1 MTDHVRL
8 WSDEL
13 ARDPSSLV
21 FLPLAETL
29 RRRGQLELARK
40 VAARGVERH
49 PRNPDAHDQLAR
61 IQADAGD
68 LAAAYE
74 SWRVVLRLV
83 PSHAG
88 ALKGMAFVRF
98 QQGELAEAERLLLEA
113 HQHDDGAPEGGAGE
127 EGDLD
132 AAMHAVRRSGPATPA
147 GGADAD
153 PAARHAL
160 FAAQL
165 EPGQSAILLDSEG
178 LVLAGAYRAG
188 DGQDVS
194 DAVGATLSGVSAEA
208 MRTTRHLDIGAWRSI
223 TFEAEAAVV
232 SLSPVGTTETGSAG
246 LLLVAA
252 PPTTPLG
259 LLHLVLDRCVARSNA
274 WLGLGGGPR

>member
-40 VAARGVERH
+40 VATRGVERH

-83 PSHAG
+83 PEHAA

-98 QQGELAEAERLLLEA
+98 QQGDLAEAERLLVEA
-113 HQHDDGAPEGGAGE
+113 QRHDDGTGSVAEDEAFFPATHRAGH
-127 EGDLD
+127 LD
-132 AAMHAVRRSGPATPA
+132 PATPGGDTA
-147 GGADAD
+147 GGGPSD
-153 PAARHAL
+153 PPTL
-160 FAAQL
+160 FASVL

-178 LVLAGAYRAG
+178 LVLAGAYRAR
-188 DGQDVS
+188 DGRDVS

-223 TFEAEAAVV
+223 TFESEAAVV
-232 SLSPVGTTETGSAG
+232 ALSPVGINATGSAG

-252 PPTTPLG
+252 APSTPLG
-259 LLHLVLDRCVARSNA
+259 LLHLVLDRCIARSHA
-274 WLGLGGGPR
+274 WLGLAGGAR

>member
-29 RRRGQLELARK
+29 RRRGQVELARK
-40 VAARGVERH
+40 VATRGVERH

-83 PSHAG
+83 PGHAG

-98 QQGELAEAERLLLEA
+98 QQGELAEAERLLIEA
-113 HQHDDGAPEGGAGE
+113 HQHDDGDGAADEADDLFGVMPAPPRSAP
-127 EGDLD
+127 
-132 AAMHAVRRSGPATPA
+132 AAPAVPDTPA
-147 GGADAD
+147 
-153 PAARHAL
+153 PVNPHAL
-160 FAAQL
+160 FATVL
-165 EPGQSAILLDSEG
+165 EPGQSGILLDSEG
-178 LVLAGAYRAG
+178 LVLAGAYRTH

-194 DAVGATLSGVSAEA
+194 EAVGATLSGVSAEA
-208 MRTTRHLDIGAWRSI
+208 MRTTRHLDIGAWRCI
-223 TFEAEAAVV
+223 TFESEAAVV

-252 PPTTPLG
+252 PPSTPLG
-259 LLHLVLDRCVARSNA
+259 RLHLVLDRCLARSSE
-274 WLGLGGGPR
+274 WLGLGGGTG

>member
-1 MTDHVRL
+1 MIDHVRL

-29 RRRGQLELARK
+29 RRRGQLQLARK
-40 VAARGVERH
+40 VATRGVERH

-83 PSHAG
+83 PEHAA
-88 ALKGMAFVRF
+88 ALRGMAFVRF
-98 QQGELAEAERLLLEA
+98 QQGELVEAERLLLEA
-113 HQHDDGAPEGGAGE
+113 QRHDDGTGPVAEDEAAFPLTHAAGPVDP
-127 EGDLD
+127 G
-132 AAMHAVRRSGPATPA
+132 TPA
-147 GGADAD
+147 GVIAGGGPAD
-153 PAARHAL
+153 PPTL
-160 FAAQL
+160 FASVL

-178 LVLAGAYRAG
+178 LVLAGAYRAR
-188 DGQDVS
+188 DGRDVS
-194 DAVGATLSGVSAEA
+194 DAVGATLAGVSAEA

-223 TFEAEAAVV
+223 TFESEAAVV
-232 SLSPVGTTETGSAG
+232 ALSPVGINATGSAG

-252 PPTTPLG
+252 APSTPLG
-259 LLHLVLDRCVARSNA
+259 LLHRVLDRCIARSHE
-274 WLGLGGGPR
+274 WLGPAGGAR